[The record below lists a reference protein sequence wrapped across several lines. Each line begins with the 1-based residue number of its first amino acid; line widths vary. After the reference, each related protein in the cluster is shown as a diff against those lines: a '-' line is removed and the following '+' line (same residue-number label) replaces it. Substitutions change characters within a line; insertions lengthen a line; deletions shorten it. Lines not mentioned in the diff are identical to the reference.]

1 MEKGKSA
8 FKTLIGI
15 KENGIN
21 TKNLIDSPQDGDN
34 WRAFVN
40 AAFNLWISQVM
51 PLVSNLFLS
60 LAHMFISTTTSQP
73 DINRFHNF
81 IS

>member
-51 PLVSNLFLS
+51 PLVSN
-60 LAHMFISTTTSQP
+60 
-73 DINRFHNF
+73 
-81 IS
+81 